1 VVAKV
6 RGIQGIKSLCKA
18 KGCNNVKGHGSEGE
32 IQVGELF
39 LLFVIAKTVYKFV
52 NLDVRM
58 SSKDIKGRVE
68 LRTCFCISPSNLR
81 IARREKRF
89 PRAKRLLCASWKS
102 ISPKTEEP
110 DPKQL

>member
-1 VVAKV
+1 MVTKV
-6 RGIQGIKSLCKA
+6 RGIQGIESLCKA
-18 KGCNNVKGHGSEGE
+18 KGCDNVKRHGSEGE
-32 IQVGELF
+32 MQVGELF
-39 LLFVIAKTVYKFV
+39 LLFIIAKAAYKFV

-58 SSKDIKGRVE
+58 SSEDTKGSME

-102 ISPKTEEP
+102 ISPKTERP